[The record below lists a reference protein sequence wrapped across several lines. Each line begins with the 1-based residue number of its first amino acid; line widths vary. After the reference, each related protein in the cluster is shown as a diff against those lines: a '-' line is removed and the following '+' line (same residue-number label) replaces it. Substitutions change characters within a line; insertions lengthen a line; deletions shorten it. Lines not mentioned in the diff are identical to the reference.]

1 MSLSVA
7 GVWQVGVWDQTV
19 WADGVWREGAY
30 VAPEVETTQNTG
42 GWEDYSRHPYLRSVR
57 EKEKFIEKQAVL
69 EEQIEHIEVDAA
81 FKYDRQPKAVAALER
96 KLEAL
101 REELD
106 EIKVLN
112 ALLAEFEQKTI
123 EAERLERLERI
134 KNLEEEEAIFM
145 MLCMMAY

>member
-106 EIKVLN
+106 GIKVLN
-112 ALLAEFEQKTI
+112 ALIAEQQII
-123 EAERLERLERI
+123 EKRLESERI
-134 KNLEEEEAIFM
+134 KAEMLEEEEAIFM
-145 MLCMMAY
+145 FMMMV